1 MPRSAYGD
9 ISQRTA
15 AWAATEMLSHAEPII
30 VLAKFGQTKPLP
42 KNKAKSVKF
51 RRPVP
56 FTVSTTQIQ
65 EGVTPPSHQM
75 TYEDVPAVMGQYG
88 DICEITDQVADM
100 AEDPVLQDASELS
113 GEQAAETIEMITYGV
128 IKAGTNVIYA
138 NGSQRTD
145 VNTVITLGK
154 IRLATRYLK
163 AQRGKAV
170 TKMMS
175 GSVNYETRPVEGG
188 FVAFCHTDLESD
200 IRNINGFIPVAN
212 YGSRT
217 PLCPE
222 EIGTVEGVRIIQSPL
237 FVAWADGGGAKGTM
251 YSTTGTNAD
260 VYPFIVI
267 AKEAYGLV
275 PLKGKEAIKPMV
287 LNPGTPSKSDPLGQR
302 GYVSW
307 KAYFVAVIL
316 NDAWM
321 TRIECAITA
330 TPA

>member
-1 MPRSAYGD
+1 MSPRSAYGD
-9 ISQRTA
+9 INQRTA
-15 AWAATEMLSHAEPII
+15 AWAATEMLAHAEPII
-30 VLAKFGQTKPLP
+30 VLSKFGQTKPLP

-51 RRPVP
+51 RRPIP
-56 FTVSTTQIQ
+56 FTINTSQIQ

-75 TYEDVPAVMGQYG
+75 TYEDVPATMGQYG
-88 DICEITDQVADM
+88 DICEITDQVQDM
-100 AEDPVLQDASELS
+100 SEDPVLQDASELS
-113 GEQAAETIEMITYGV
+113 GEQAAETIEMLTYGV
-128 IKAGTNVIYA
+128 IKAGTSVYFS
-138 NGSQRTD
+138 NGAARGD
-145 VNTVITLGK
+145 VNTPISLNDF
-154 IRLATRYLK
+154 RMATRYLK
-163 AQRGKAV
+163 GQRGKAV

-175 GSVNYETRPVEGG
+175 GSVNYETRPIEGG
-188 FVAFCHTDLESD
+188 FIAFGHTDLEAD

-212 YGSRT
+212 YGSRQ

-222 EIGTVEGVRIIQSPL
+222 ELGTIEGIRIILSPL
-237 FVAWADGGGAKGTM
+237 FVSWPDAGDTKGTM
-251 YSTTGTNAD
+251 YSTTGTDAD
-260 VYPFIVI
+260 VYPLIVI

-321 TRIECAITA
+321 TRIECAVTA
-330 TPA
+330 LP